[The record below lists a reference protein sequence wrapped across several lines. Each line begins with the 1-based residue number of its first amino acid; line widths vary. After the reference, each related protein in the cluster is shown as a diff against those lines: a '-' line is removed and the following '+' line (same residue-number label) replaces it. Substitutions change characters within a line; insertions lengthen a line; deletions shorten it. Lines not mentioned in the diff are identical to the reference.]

1 MKFIIYTIAQNLGA
15 FVGSILVYLCY
26 LNEFSKY
33 EPGWFSVD
41 SSSVFGTLP
50 RNVTSASGI
59 ETFSLFWDQ
68 FYATT
73 LFITCILAICDDN
86 NTPAKIPHTIKAVL
100 VGLTLAGIGTAFG
113 INCGFAVNPARDFG
127 PRMFTLIF
135 GWGGKVF
142 TAGPYFFWIP
152 IAAPM
157 CGGAFAV
164 IIYQLFIGNNFK
176 ADYTVESASI

>member
-15 FVGSILVYLCY
+15 FFASIMVYLVY

-33 EPGWFSVD
+33 EPGWFSID

-50 RNVTSASGI
+50 RNPTSSSGI

-100 VGLTLAGIGTAFG
+100 IGFALFSISTAFG
-113 INCGFAVNPARDFG
+113 LNSGFAVNPARDLA
-127 PRMFTLIF
+127 PRLFTLI

-152 IAAPM
+152 IVAPM
-157 CGGAFAV
+157 IGAVFAV
-164 IIYQLFIGNNFK
+164 IIYQLFIGNHL
-176 ADYTVESASI
+176 DEVDIIL